1 MMRAWGVDITKQP
14 THTPTSY
21 LPHRLP
27 HTDGKTPPAVKKIF
41 SKKLQDGARVKAA
54 AEAAEGRRSKAQLAS
69 AAAAASR
76 AALRAE
82 AEEEDT
88 SERAALVRLNA
99 QQRPAEEEQEEE
111 QEEEELQ
118 RGISRKPSKSAKRAR
133 TSTASGESAQSAGG
147 KPAKSAGSSAG
158 SKPAKSSGGV
168 KSAKERV
175 SWSDASE
182 DSELCWFLCVFG
194 PTVGLSETY
203 SFFLQL
209 RCVVGLRW
217 SHCISSSPHLQPS

>member
-1 MMRAWGVDITKQP
+1 MRGVV
-14 THTPTSY
+14 HV
-21 LPHRLP
+21 LPRQGSLAILQSP
-27 HTDGKTPPAVKKIF
+27 IF
-41 SKKLQDGARVKAA
+41 CAS
-54 AEAAEGRRSKAQLAS
+54 LACGLC
-69 AAAAASR
+69 ADSR
-76 AALRAE
+76 AGAVLTNNPAFFSPSHPSRAPV
-82 AEEEDT
+82 DLPPQT
-88 SERAALVRLNA
+88 SP
-99 QQRPAEEEQEEE
+99 RPAP
-111 QEEEELQ
+111 
-118 RGISRKPSKSAKRAR
+118 GAR